1 MDIYQVLNEDSGEN
15 YSKPE
20 DIREEVETALSEL
33 FECGSQAQAVIAKF
47 GSFSAFVDKVVE
59 ALTNGS
65 VTIDESWG
73 DGEAFMNIECIG
85 QDMLDGAAFGSRQNE
100 FAKMLGTNPDG
111 TIRRCFGIDL

>member
-20 DIREEVETALSEL
+20 DIREEVETVLSEL
-33 FECGSQAQAVIAKF
+33 FECGSQAQAVISKF

-73 DGEAFMNIECIG
+73 DGEAFLNIEGIG
-85 QDMLDGAAFGSRQNE
+85 QDLLDGVAFGSRQNE
-100 FAKMLGTNPDG
+100 LAEMLGTNPDG
-111 TIRRCFGIDL
+111 TIRRCFGIEL